1 MLYYICKL
9 IEQLNKIINKIKK
22 VGNIMFQ
29 VYNVELLDN
38 KDHVYM
44 EYALLAVSMES
55 AIETAKAKAYKI
67 ISENKI
73 VIRYVSV
80 QDGKEQYMYS
90 TLTKKLQKWY

>member
-1 MLYYICKL
+1 MHIYT
-9 IEQLNKIINKIKK
+9 
-22 VGNIMFQ
+22 
-29 VYNVELLDN
+29 VELLDT

-55 AIETAKAKAYKI
+55 AIESAKEKAYNM

-80 QDGKEQYMYS
+80 QDGNEQYVYNVF
-90 TLTKKLQKWY
+90 TKKLEKWY